1 MKTTYV
7 FLRGK
12 YKGRYLVLLILAMY
26 GEYEITWGMITL

>member
-12 YKGRYLVLLILAMY
+12 YKGRYLALLILTMY
-26 GEYEITWGMITL
+26 GEYEITWEIITL